1 MIAASAMLGVTLW
14 SEEPL
19 RYPGAFDLNLLVG
32 YLVVV
37 PVLLVMLVLVIQ
49 DLRSRI
55 ERGRPFD
62 DGVPSAAATMLAG
75 QPEGKERVPDPSG
88 DGAGRA
94 GDPSSTGVGA

>member
-1 MIAASAMLGVTLW
+1 MLAASAMLGVTLW

-55 ERGRPFD
+55 EHGRPFD
-62 DGVPSAAATMLAG
+62 DGVPLTAPTMLGG
-75 QPEGKERVPDPSG
+75 QTEGEERIPGPAG
-88 DGAGRA
+88 DGAGHA